1 MGPPLATDDAP
12 AVSFSASR
20 GASPPRPA
28 TAMPQADRVDVASDH
43 ATPAAATQP
52 VVEQQA
58 ERVLV
63 ACEESQAVVKA
74 FRALGHVAFSCD
86 TQPCS
91 GGKPQWHLQKDC
103 FEALERDGPWDL
115 LIAFP
120 PCTHLAASG
129 AQYWPA
135 KRADGRQQAAVEFVK
150 RLYWAEGVARVAIE
164 NPLGVLSTE
173 WMTPTQTIQPYEFG
187 DPFTSAPTSG
197 YATCL
202 RSSTP
207 TSWSPLTGGAATRRA
222 LGPAATAAARRRGCP
237 MRLTLRARPR
247 SAPRRFPASRRPW
260 RRSGAVRAAAWA
272 RRRASTSCLWW
283 EVPPNEAAQPGSGCP
298 TLVSWP

>member
-1 MGPPLATDDAP
+1 MATDDAP

-129 AQYWPA
+129 AKYWGA

-164 NPLGVLSTE
+164 NPLGCLSTE

-187 DPFTSAPTSG
+187 DPFTKRTNLWLRNLPPLQHTDVVEPTHRWCSNAARSGPRRNGSRTASRLPNAPNVARTAKERSKTFPGVAAAMAAQWGGAGRRLGTQTRIDQLFVVGSAPK
-197 YATCL
+197 
-202 RSSTP
+202 
-207 TSWSPLTGGAATRRA
+207 
-222 LGPAATAAARRRGCP
+222 
-237 MRLTLRARPR
+237 
-247 SAPRRFPASRRPW
+247 
-260 RRSGAVRAAAWA
+260 
-272 RRRASTSCLWW
+272 
-283 EVPPNEAAQPGSGCP
+283 
-298 TLVSWP
+298 